1 MNTLKQ
7 LYRDTIRQHAAEP
20 VGFRKK
26 IQPTHH
32 CEGLNPQCGDRVEI
46 FLKISAGM
54 IDDIAFEG
62 EACTICMA
70 SASLMCKHVAGQ
82 AVALFGEQ
90 KQALERAL
98 REREDPAEI
107 GFLSPLLGVRPY
119 PSRIQCAT
127 LPWNTAEKAL
137 RNDSIRME
145 KSVPGDQEDAGSPD
159 QEAVD
164 VEKTE
169 PGRGL
174 RHGQAR

>member
-20 VGFRKK
+20 VGFRKN

-46 FLKISAGM
+46 FLEISAGR

-62 EACTICMA
+62 EACAICMA
-70 SASLMCKHVAGQ
+70 SASLMCEHAAGQ
-82 AVALFGEQ
+82 AVATLG
-90 KQALERAL
+90 KRKRTLERAL
-98 REREDPAEI
+98 REREEAADV

-127 LPWNTAEKAL
+127 LPWKTAVKAL
-137 RNDSIRME
+137 KCGSIRME
-145 KSVPGDQEDAGSPD
+145 KSVQDD
-159 QEAVD
+159 
-164 VEKTE
+164 
-169 PGRGL
+169 
-174 RHGQAR
+174 